1 VGGVEN
7 LLILANSG
15 DFQIVFHS
23 AKPVID
29 IQRLFILG
37 ESWRIGVLETPQLG
51 SGFTMPI
58 AIAIT
63 IIIPSSMDI
72 SIGIVVHGHL
82 SKLLE
87 SGQVGLALSSGGFS
101 IFHNHP

>member
-1 VGGVEN
+1 VGGVKN
-7 LLILANSG
+7 LLIFTNFG

-23 AKPVID
+23 TKPVIG
-29 IQRLFILG
+29 IQRFFSLC
-37 ESWRIGVLETPQLG
+37 ESWRIGVLKTPQLG

-58 AIAIT
+58 AIT
-63 IIIPSSMDI
+63 IIIPSSMAI

-82 SKLLE
+82 GELLE